1 MLLLPSSLSSLS
13 LAFQAVLLSA
23 ADAHG
28 ATQKNK
34 EEIHCA
40 SRSRR
45 LFCGC
50 SPTASRLRALRVDFR
65 KDMWPAIM
73 QTAVKRGSRE
83 SPGWMLCFQLWSLE
97 PGPVANK
104 NVSSCRLAP
113 RPDQMVCY
121 RELPGA
127 RGVCVPAWSLAT
139 CLSISRLFFSSLFLQ
154 SVLVR
159 WNVSVRVCKSG
170 TASPLQRPKRSVCHD
185 VASFRWETWD
195 SR

>member
-28 ATQKNK
+28 ETQKK
-34 EEIHCA
+34 
-40 SRSRR
+40 
-45 LFCGC
+45 
-50 SPTASRLRALRVDFR
+50 R
-65 KDMWPAIM
+65 KTKNANCNGPDMWPAIM
-73 QTAVKRGSRE
+73 QTAGKRGSRE
-83 SPGWMLCFQLWSLE
+83 SPGWMLCFQLCSLE

-113 RPDQMVCY
+113 RPDQMV
-121 RELPGA
+121 
-127 RGVCVPAWSLAT
+127 PAWSLAT
-139 CLSISRLFFSSLFLQ
+139 CLSISRLFFILCFCRACLSGGTCR
-154 SVLVR
+154 SVSAKAGQRLP
-159 WNVSVRVCKSG
+159 CK
-170 TASPLQRPKRSVCHD
+170 RPKRSVCHD